1 MGFCLL
7 HFVEKTIALAEGQRM
22 NKLKKSRFSIKTVN
36 ISVAHALRKTCF
48 FLTVRF
54 TGGAS
59 SSSETIICVL
69 ALIETI

>member
-7 HFVEKTIALAEGQRM
+7 HFVEKKIALAEGQRM
-22 NKLKKSRFSIKTVN
+22 NKLKKSLSSIKTVN
-36 ISVAHALRKTCF
+36 ISVAHALRKTF